1 MIVTLG
7 SGDALV
13 LVDVQNDFLPGGSL
27 AVPMGNRIIP
37 ILNRYIALFHIH
49 NLHIFATR
57 DWHPSDHSSFLEQG
71 GQWPPHCIAST
82 PGAAFPTSLELPSD
96 TQILSKATKREKD
109 AYSGFEDTQ
118 LDTLLKSSG
127 IRRVFIGGIATEYCV
142 LNTVKNALQYDYVT
156 FVLEDA
162 IRAINIDAEDGRHAL
177 EEMVRRGAIPIHLG
191 SLAA

>member
-37 ILNRYIALFHIH
+37 ILNCYIALFHIH
-49 NLHIFATR
+49 NLRIFATR

-71 GQWPPHCIAST
+71 GQWPPHCIAFT

-118 LDTLLKSSG
+118 LDALLKSSG

-162 IRAINIDAEDGRHAL
+162 IGAINIDPEDGRHAL